1 MFRNKKNGKS
11 KQKQSSAAVVKY
23 RELRTNDLLTYNG
36 FCFPPRFRTHLKYHE
51 MWRDTTAG
59 GITNYLYRGNGVFDP
74 YAGVGG
80 TACYGIDQF
89 QELYGWV
96 KAHNSTI
103 TVRAVNTGSEP
114 VSLYLYDCYGSAAP
128 TVHTAISA
136 PRVKTALVNVDAGKA
151 VVLKATSGITRFTAS
166 PQDITWGSSL
176 TANPSLMWYWKIFA
190 NNVGLSALAL
200 YLSVTIDYDCEF
212 SLRTELDD
220 VDA

>member
-1 MFRNKKNGKS
+1 MNRKRNSNS
-11 KQKQSSAAVVKY
+11 NRQKQSSAAVIKY
-23 RELRTNDLLTYNG
+23 RQLRTNDLLTYNG

-59 GITNYLYRGNGVFDP
+59 GSTSYLYRGNGVFDP

-80 TACYGIDQF
+80 TACYGIDQL
-89 QELYGWV
+89 QAIYGWM

-103 TVRAVNTGSEP
+103 TVRATNNGSEP
-114 VSLYLYDCYGSAAP
+114 VSLYLYDAYPSAAP

-136 PRVKTALVNVDAGKA
+136 PRVKTALVNVDAGKS

-166 PQDITWGSSL
+166 PQDLSWGSA
-176 TANPSLMWYWKIFA
+176 TTGNPTVMWYWKIFA
-190 NNVGLSALAL
+190 NNVGASALAL
-200 YLSVTIDYDCEF
+200 YLSVTIDYDVEF
-212 SLRTELDD
+212 TLRNELND